1 MSQDEPAHTWR
12 KMSLTAEEARL
23 RDTTALTML
32 ASDHQLFFD
41 LRRLL
46 RASYTEEE
54 KQAAVGEAVD
64 AAYRIADAVLERR
77 QK

>member
-1 MSQDEPAHTWR
+1 MPQDEPTHTWR

-32 ASDHQLFFD
+32 ASDHQLFSD
-41 LRRLL
+41 LRRLF
-46 RASYTEEE
+46 RADFSEEE
-54 KQAAVGEAVD
+54 KQAAIERTVD
-64 AAYRIADAVLERR
+64 VAYRIADVVLERR